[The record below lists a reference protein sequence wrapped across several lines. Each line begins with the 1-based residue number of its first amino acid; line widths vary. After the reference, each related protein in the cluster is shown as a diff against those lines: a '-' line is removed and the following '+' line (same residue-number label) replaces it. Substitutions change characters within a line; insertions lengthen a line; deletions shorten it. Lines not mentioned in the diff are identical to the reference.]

1 MFNRLSFRLIKPK
14 ALDILRYG
22 TGSYVK
28 GRWIAGSTTTLP
40 IKALVTPV
48 IKQAYLQLL
57 PEVAR
62 DKRVLRLYSN
72 TPLLTFEGKQ
82 HEQSDEFIYN
92 TEKFRIVKLGDWTDV
107 NGFTGYEAYAYKL
120 DILDAT
126 LP

>member
-48 IKQAYLQLL
+48 IKQQQLMLL

-72 TPLLTFEGKQ
+72 TPLLIYEGKQ
-82 HEQSDEFIYN
+82 SEQSDEFIYN
-92 TEKFRIVKLGDWTDV
+92 SDKYRIIKLGDWTDV

>member
-28 GRWIAGSTTTLP
+28 GRWVAGNTTTLP

-48 IKQAYLQLL
+48 IKQAQLMLL

-82 HEQSDEFIYN
+82 QEQSDEFIYN

>member
-22 TGSYVK
+22 SGSYVK
-28 GRWIAGSTTTLP
+28 GRWIAGTTTTVH
-40 IKALVTPV
+40 IKALITPV
-48 IKQAYLQLL
+48 IKQAQLMLL

-92 TEKFRIVKLGDWTDV
+92 SEKFRIVKLGDWTDV

-120 DILDAT
+120 DILQAE